1 MTLVTAFLIFIV
13 TLVFLFVLRPLAV
26 AVGLVDVPGGR
37 KRHGMPVP
45 LIGGICMSI
54 GVGFGATLVEHP
66 VIWNPA
72 LLGVYLLVVVGTI
85 DDRFE
90 LPPNVRLIAHTC
102 AALLLVFGSGV
113 TVAHL
118 GTPFVSLPLGVV
130 AVPFTLLFVV
140 ALINAFNII
149 DGLDGLAGGIAL
161 VSLGAMAII
170 GIGTDIF
177 PLIMIL
183 IGAVLAFL
191 LFNFPFGFNS
201 TVRTFM
207 GDAGSTF
214 LGLCIALIGISL
226 SQGPAARISPV
237 VGLWLIAV
245 PVFDFFSTIIRR
257 LMDGRSPFAPDHEHL
272 HHVLTDNGLSH
283 RATLGWM
290 LFLAASFA
298 LVGILSDLFMAP
310 EGPMLLLWLL
320 AGTVYYQM
328 MRRPRIVVL
337 LLTAIRS
344 AIASRVPRFGSRSSL
359 L

>member
-45 LIGGICMSI
+45 LIGGVCMSI
-54 GVGFGATLVEHP
+54 GVGFGATLIEHP
-66 VIWNPA
+66 ALWNPA
-72 LLGVYLLVVVGTI
+72 LLAVYVLVVVGTI

-102 AALLLVFGSGV
+102 AALLVVFGSGV
-113 TVAHL
+113 TVVHL
-118 GTPFVSLPLGVV
+118 GAPFIDLPLGVL
-130 AVPFTLLFVV
+130 AVPFTLLFIV

-161 VSLGAMAII
+161 LSLGSMAII
-170 GIGTDIF
+170 SVGTDMF
-177 PLIMIL
+177 PLIMTL

-201 TVRTFM
+201 NVRTFM

-214 LGLCIALIGISL
+214 LGLSIAVIGITL
-226 SQGPAARISPV
+226 SQAPADRISPV

-290 LFLAASFA
+290 LFLAAVFA
-298 LVGILSDLFMAP
+298 LVGILSDLFLVP
-310 EGPMLLLWLL
+310 DGPMLLLWFL
-320 AGTVYYQM
+320 AGTTYYQM
-328 MRRPRIVVL
+328 LRRPRMVVAFM
-337 LLTAIRS
+337 TTIRQ
-344 AIASRVPRFGSRSSL
+344 AVASTDLKAR
-359 L
+359 

>member
-1 MTLVTAFLIFIV
+1 MTLVTAFLVFIV
-13 TLVFLFVLRPLAV
+13 TLVFLFVLRPLAI

-45 LIGGICMSI
+45 LIGGICMSV
-54 GVGFGATLVEHP
+54 GVGFGASLVEHP
-66 VIWNPA
+66 VFWNPA
-72 LLGVYLLVVVGTI
+72 LLAIYVLVVVGTI

-102 AALLLVFGSGV
+102 AALLLVFGSGATV
-113 TVAHL
+113 THL
-118 GTPFVSLPLGVV
+118 GSPLFFALPLGVA

-161 VSLGAMAII
+161 VALGAMAII
-170 GIGTDIF
+170 GIGTDVF

-183 IGAVLAFL
+183 VGALLAFL
-191 LFNFPFGFNS
+191 LFNFPFGVNS

-214 LGLCIALIGISL
+214 LGLGIALVGISL
-226 SQGPAARISPV
+226 SQGPVARISPV

-257 LMDGRSPFAPDHEHL
+257 LFDGRSPFVPDHEHL
-272 HHVLTDNGLSH
+272 HHVLTDNGLSQ

-290 LFLAASFA
+290 LFLAAVFA
-298 LVGILSDLFMAP
+298 MVGILSDLFVAP
-310 EGPMLLLWLL
+310 DGPMLLMWLL
-320 AGTVYYQM
+320 AGTIYYQM
-328 MRRPRIVVL
+328 MRRPMMVVAL
-337 LLTAIRS
+337 MSGVRG
-344 AIASRVPRFGSRSSL
+344 AIAARGPKPS
-359 L
+359 

>member
-13 TLVFLFVLRPLAV
+13 TVVFLFVLRPLAV

-37 KRHGMPVP
+37 KRHGIPVP

-54 GVGFGATLVEHP
+54 GLGFGAALLDHP
-66 VIWNPA
+66 VVWDPA
-72 LLGVYLLVVVGTI
+72 ILGIYVLVVVGTI

-90 LPPNVRLIAHTC
+90 LPANVRLIAHAC

-113 TVAHL
+113 TVTHL
-118 GTPFVSLPLGVV
+118 GAPLFFDVPLGIA

-149 DGLDGLAGGIAL
+149 DGLDGLAGGIAFL
-161 VSLGAMAII
+161 SLGAMAIVAV
-170 GIGTDIF
+170 GTDIF

-191 LFNFPFGFNS
+191 LFNFPFGFNAG
-201 TVRTFM
+201 VRTFM

-214 LGLCIALIGISL
+214 LGLCIAMIGISI

-290 LFLAASFA
+290 LFLAAGFA
-298 LVGILSDLFMAP
+298 VVGILSDLFEAP
-310 EGPMLLLWLL
+310 DGVMLVAWLV
-320 AGTVYYQM
+320 AGTIYYQM
-328 MRRPRIVVL
+328 MRQPRTVVALMTTIRGAIVAARS
-337 LLTAIRS
+337 LTAD
-344 AIASRVPRFGSRSSL
+344 
-359 L
+359 

>member
-1 MTLVTAFLIFIV
+1 MPMLGMLTRVDLMALVTAFLIFIV
-13 TLVFLFVLRPLAV
+13 TLVFLFVLRPVAF

-54 GVGFGATLVEHP
+54 GVGFGATLLDHP
-66 VIWNPA
+66 VGWDPA
-72 LLGVYLLVVVGTI
+72 ILGIYVLVVVGTI

-90 LPPNVRLIAHTC
+90 LPANVRLIAHAC

-113 TVAHL
+113 TVTHL
-118 GTPFVSLPLGVV
+118 GAPLFFDVSLGVA

-140 ALINAFNII
+140 AMINAFNII
-149 DGLDGLAGGIAL
+149 DGLDGLAGGIAFL
-161 VSLGAMAII
+161 SLGAMAII

-191 LFNFPFGFNS
+191 LFNFPFGFNT

-214 LGLCIALIGISL
+214 LGLCIAMIGISL

-237 VGLWLIAV
+237 VGLWL
-245 PVFDFFSTIIRR
+245 
-257 LMDGRSPFAPDHEHL
+257 
-272 HHVLTDNGLSH
+272 
-283 RATLGWM
+283 
-290 LFLAASFA
+290 
-298 LVGILSDLFMAP
+298 
-310 EGPMLLLWLL
+310 
-320 AGTVYYQM
+320 
-328 MRRPRIVVL
+328 
-337 LLTAIRS
+337 
-344 AIASRVPRFGSRSSL
+344 
-359 L
+359 

>member
-66 VIWNPA
+66 VFWNPA
-72 LLGVYLLVVVGTI
+72 ILGVYVLVVVGTI

-113 TVAHL
+113 TVTHL
-118 GTPFVSLPLGVV
+118 GEPLFFELPLGVA

-149 DGLDGLAGGIAL
+149 DGLDGLAGGLAL
-161 VSLGAMAII
+161 VSLGAMAIV

-177 PLIMIL
+177 PLIMIV
-183 IGAVLAFL
+183 IGALLAFL

-226 SQGPAARISPV
+226 SQGPVARISPV

-290 LFLAASFA
+290 LFLAALFSA
-298 LVGILSDLFMAP
+298 VGVLSDLFGASD
-310 EGPMLLLWLL
+310 GPMLLIWFV
-320 AGTVYYQM
+320 AGAIYYQM
-328 MRRPRIVVL
+328 MRRPGIVVAL
-337 LLTAIRS
+337 VTSISGAIVARG
-344 AIASRVPRFGSRSSL
+344 FKTN
-359 L
+359 

>member
-13 TLVFLFVLRPLAV
+13 TVVFLFVLRPLAT

-54 GVGFGATLVEHP
+54 GVGFGAILVEHP
-66 VIWNPA
+66 DFWNPA
-72 LLGVYLLVVVGTI
+72 ILGIYVLVVVGTI

-90 LPPNVRLIAHTC
+90 LPANVRLIAHTC

-113 TVAHL
+113 TVTHL
-118 GTPFVSLPLGVV
+118 GAPLFFELPLGVA
-130 AVPFTLLFVV
+130 AVPFTLLFLV

-161 VSLGAMAII
+161 VSLGAMAVIA
-170 GIGTDIF
+170 IGTDIF

-191 LFNFPFGFNS
+191 LFNFPFGFNNR
-201 TVRTFM
+201 VRTFM

-214 LGLCIALIGISL
+214 LGLCIALIGILL
-226 SQGPAARISPV
+226 SQGPSPRISPV

-245 PVFDFFSTIIRR
+245 PVFDFYSTIIRR

-272 HHVLTDNGLSH
+272 HHVLTENGLSH

-290 LFLAASFA
+290 LFLATVFA
-298 LVGILSDLFMAP
+298 VVGVLGDYFVAP
-310 EGPMLLLWLL
+310 DGPMLLLWFA
-320 AGTVYYQM
+320 AGTLYYQM
-328 MRRPRIVVL
+328 MRRPAFVIAL
-337 LLTAIRS
+337 MTGIRG
-344 AIASRVPRFGSRSSL
+344 AIAATGFKTN
-359 L
+359 

>member
-1 MTLVTAFLIFIV
+1 MNLVTAFLIFIV

-66 VIWNPA
+66 VVWNPA
-72 LLGVYLLVVVGTI
+72 LLAVYVLVVVGTI

-102 AALLLVFGSGV
+102 AALLLVFGSGA
-113 TVAHL
+113 TVSHL
-118 GTPFVSLPLGVV
+118 GAPFTALPLGVLS
-130 AVPFTLLFVV
+130 VPFTLLFVV

-149 DGLDGLAGGIAL
+149 DGLDGLAGGVAL
-161 VSLGAMAII
+161 LSLGSMAII
-170 GIGTDIF
+170 GIGTETF
-177 PLIMIL
+177 PLTMIL
-183 IGAVLAFL
+183 IGTVLAFL
-191 LFNFPFGFNS
+191 LFNFPLGFNGN
-201 TVRTFM
+201 VRTFM

-237 VGLWLIAV
+237 IGLWLIAV
-245 PVFDFFSTIIRR
+245 PVFDFFSAIIRR

-290 LFLAASFA
+290 LFLAAMFA
-298 LVGILSDLFMAP
+298 LIGILSDLFMAP
-310 EGPMLLLWLL
+310 DGLMLLLWLL
-320 AGTVYYQM
+320 AGTLYYQM
-328 MRRPRIVVL
+328 IRRPRVVVTL
-337 LLTAIRS
+337 MTAVRTAI
-344 AIASRVPRFGSRSSL
+344 AAKAPKTGSRASTR
-359 L
+359 